1 MGTHPIFESDFDC
14 LTESDCS
21 KMFRLSKG
29 NQSRKNH
36 KIINQTTKVS
46 DADAKLSTPAMQAQ
60 QHQEALMKQQ
70 AKEEAE
76 MLESQR
82 KLVEQSIVKPTQ
94 SEPENKN
101 NEAEK
106 ITIQIIN
113 SELKQT
119 SEPLQDMESYVNK
132 MGEYM
137 LYMKELEERN
147 ARLEFENSRY
157 RTENESLK
165 GQLSSHPSRIQ
176 TTDTAGFNQ
185 SPNPSIFPIQ

>member
-70 AKEEAE
+70 AEEEAA
-76 MLESQR
+76 MLESQKKSWLS
-82 KLVEQSIVKPTQ
+82 KLLSIQ
-94 SEPENKN
+94 LNLN
-101 NEAEK
+101 QK
-106 ITIQIIN
+106 IKTTKRI
-113 SELKQT
+113 K
-119 SEPLQDMESYVNK
+119 LQFK
-132 MGEYM
+132 
-137 LYMKELEERN
+137 
-147 ARLEFENSRY
+147 
-157 RTENESLK
+157 
-165 GQLSSHPSRIQ
+165 
-176 TTDTAGFNQ
+176 
-185 SPNPSIFPIQ
+185 